1 MRRGCRYGEVYSFP
15 LFVCTDC
22 CAVAT
27 TRSVWMLEC
36 RSTGLLCSLEYL
48 AVEVVDLPSNAT
60 RDSEKTH
67 IIPRYLHLV
76 IPNDEKLNKLM
87 GDATIAGGDVL
98 PNVEAVLLP
107 KKTQE
112 EVSSKDRLID

>member
-1 MRRGCRYGEVYSFP
+1 MEASHGQMRRGCRYGEVYSFP

-67 IIPRYLHLV
+67 IIPRYVHLV
-76 IPNDEKLNKLM
+76 IPNDEKLNNHLVM
-87 GDATIAGGDVL
+87 MVPGYTIVPEGFDTTMEQW
-98 PNVEAVLLP
+98 N
-107 KKTQE
+107 
-112 EVSSKDRLID
+112 R